1 MKQSYIY
8 ETLNDAKSM
17 TISRENGLMTLSGT
31 FGVCGVRNNNSRV
44 YETSNYKKMV
54 EEMKGRI
61 KQDGGIPGELEHPQ
75 YMNITLE
82 NISHKITDIDIDE
95 NGVVSGTITLL
106 NTPKGKI
113 AQSIVEGGLPLFISS
128 RAMGNVDP
136 KTGAVTLER
145 ISTYDLVGTPGFSQ
159 ARLHLNE
166 SQMVEFENKMNTEGT
181 AEVGNDVY
189 TQISESNIYYVT
201 EKENQENKENK
212 SEENNMEMNDILEKL
227 QALETK
233 IEDLEK
239 ENAEMKEA
247 LENAPKFDLEQLAD
261 GIQNWCVNEFA
272 PQISGWITEEFAPEN
287 KEEIV
292 ESIKEE
298 IVEEAMDS
306 FKDYLL
312 NEAAPKI
319 QTWVVEE
326 FGGEV
331 ERWATTEFAQGIQ
344 SWIVEEYAPATQNWL
359 TEHYSE
365 KINDQINSAI
375 TESKKNSLSSIDD
388 TLKLLEGIEVNKPV
402 YKSVKSAN
410 EDAPKFIQEM
420 PESVRPLYESASQ
433 EVKENINRRAKIY
446 NFNNEGSIQRFWESI
461 DFNATPAVKNVYEGL
476 DQIPDERERAIRAAF
491 RSWKSL
497 R

>member
-17 TISRENGLMTLSGT
+17 SISRENGLMTLSGT

-54 EEMKGRI
+54 DEMQERI
-61 KQDGGIPGELEHPQ
+61 KKDGGIPGELEHPQ

-82 NISHKITDIDIDE
+82 NISHKITDINIDE

-166 SQMVEFENKMNTEGT
+166 SQMVEFENKINTEGS

-189 TQISESNIYYVT
+189 TQIAESNIYYVT
-201 EKENQENKENK
+201 EKEQETKIENKP
-212 SEENNMEMNDILEKL
+212 EENNMEMNEILEKL

-233 IEDLEK
+233 VADLEK
-239 ENAEMKEA
+239 ENAELKESV
-247 LENAPKFDLEQLAD
+247 ENAPKFDLEKIAE
-261 GIQNWCVNEFA
+261 GIQGWCVNEFA
-272 PQISGWITEEFAPEN
+272 PQIQGWITEEFAPEH
-287 KEEIV
+287 KEEMV
-292 ESIKEE
+292 S
-298 IVEEAMDS
+298 EAMDS

-331 ERWATTEFAQGIQ
+331 EKWATTEFAQGIQ
-344 SWIVEEYAPATQNWL
+344 SWIVEEYAPAAQNWL
-359 TEHYSE
+359 TEHYAPKVE
-365 KINDQINSAI
+365 EQIANAVS
-375 TESKKNSLSSIDD
+375 ESKKNSLSSIDE
-388 TLKLLEGIEVNKPV
+388 TLQLLEGIEVSKPIFKSA
-402 YKSVKSAN
+402 KSVN

-420 PESVRPLYESASQ
+420 PEAVRPLYESASD
-433 EVKENINRRAKIY
+433 EMKESINRRAKLY
-446 NFNNEGSIQRFWESI
+446 NFANEGSIQRFWESI
-461 DFNATPAVKNVYEGL
+461 DFNNTPTVKNIYEGL
-476 DQIPDERERAIRAAF
+476 EQVTDQRERAIRESF
-491 RSWKSL
+491 RKWKSL

>member
-17 TISRENGLMTLSGT
+17 TIEKKDGFMTLSGV

-54 EEMKGRI
+54 EEMQGRI
-61 KQDGGIPGELEHPQ
+61 KADGGIPGELEHPQ

-82 NISHKITDIDIDE
+82 NISHKITDINIDE

-136 KTGAVTLER
+136 KTGAVTLEK

-166 SQMVEFENKMNTEGT
+166 SQMVDFENKMLTEGK

-189 TQISESNIYYVT
+189 TQIADSKIFYVT
-201 EKENQENKENK
+201 EKEQENKV
-212 SEENNMEMNDILEKL
+212 EENNMETKELLEKFN
-227 QALETK
+227 ALEKRIT
-233 IEDLEK
+233 DLEDENKTLK
-239 ENAEMKEA
+239 EE
-247 LENAPKFDLEQLAD
+247 LEKVSKFDLEKLSE
-261 GIQNWCVNEFA
+261 GIQNWCINEFA
-272 PQISGWITEEFAPEN
+272 PQIAGWVTEEFAPEHT
-287 KEEIV
+287 EEM
-292 ESIKEE
+292 
-298 IVEEAMDS
+298 VEEAMDA
-306 FKDYLL
+306 FKTYLL

-326 FGGEV
+326 FGGEI

-344 SWIVEEYAPATQNWL
+344 SWIVEEYAPASQAWL
-359 TEHYSE
+359 NEHYAPKVE
-365 KINDQINSAI
+365 EQIAAAV
-375 TESKKNSLSSIDD
+375 TESKKNSLSSIED
-388 TLKLLEGIEVNKPV
+388 TLKLLEGIEVGKPV
-402 YKSVKSAN
+402 YKSAKSVN

-420 PESVRPLYESASQ
+420 PESIRPLYESASD
-433 EVKENINRRAKIY
+433 EMKESINRRAKIY
-446 NFNNEGSIQRFWESI
+446 NFSTEGSIQRFWESI
-461 DFNATPAVKNVYEGL
+461 DFNAVPQAKNIYEGL
-476 DQIPDERERAIRAAF
+476 DQIADERERAIRESF
-491 RSWKSL
+491 RRWRAIK
-497 R
+497 

>member
-17 TISRENGLMTLSGT
+17 TIERKDGLMTLSGT

-54 EEMKGRI
+54 EEMQGRI
-61 KQDGGIPGELEHPQ
+61 KADGGIPGELEHPQ

-82 NISHKITDIDIDE
+82 NISHKITDINIDE

-166 SQMVEFENKMNTEGT
+166 SQMVDFENKMAKEGT

-189 TQISESNIYYVT
+189 TQISESNIFYVT
-201 EKENQENKENK
+201 EKENK
-212 SEENNMEMNDILEKL
+212 SEENNMEMNEILEKL
-227 QALETK
+227 TKLETLEERVK
-233 IEDLEK
+233 TLEDENKQLK
-239 ENAEMKEA
+239 ES
-247 LENAPKFDLEQLAD
+247 LENTPKFDLQQLSE

-272 PQISGWITEEFAPEN
+272 PQIAGWITEEFAPEHSQD
-287 KEEIV
+287 IV
-292 ESIKEE
+292 D
-298 IVEEAMDS
+298 EAMDE
-306 FKDYLL
+306 FKNYLL

-319 QTWVVEE
+319 QNWVVEE
-326 FGGEV
+326 FGGEI

-344 SWIVEEYAPATQNWL
+344 AWIVEEYAPASQAWL
-359 TEHYSE
+359 NEHYSSKVSE
-365 KINDQINSAI
+365 QIANAI
-375 TESKKNSLSSIDD
+375 TESKQNSLSSIDD
-388 TLKLLEGIEVNKPV
+388 TLKLLEGIEVGKPV
-402 YKSVKSAN
+402 YKSVKSVN

-420 PESVRPLYESASQ
+420 PESVRPLYESANN
-433 EVKENINRRAKIY
+433 EMKESINRRAKIY
-446 NFNNEGSIQRFWESI
+446 NFNNEGAIQRFWESI
-461 DFNATPAVKNVYEGL
+461 DFTTPPTGVKNIYEGL
-476 DQIPDERERAIRAAF
+476 EQITDERERAIRAQF
-491 RSWKSL
+491 RRWKNIQ
-497 R
+497 

>member
-17 TISRENGLMTLSGT
+17 TIERKDGLMTLSGT

-54 EEMKGRI
+54 EEMQGRI
-61 KQDGGIPGELEHPQ
+61 KADGGIPGELEHPQ

-82 NISHKITDIDIDE
+82 NISHKITDINIDE

-136 KTGAVTLER
+136 KTGAVTLEK

-166 SQMVEFENKMNTEGT
+166 SQMVEFENKMLTEGK

-189 TQISESNIYYVT
+189 TQISDSNIFYVT
-201 EKENQENKENK
+201 EKEQETKIENKP
-212 SEENNMEMNDILEKL
+212 EENNMEMNEILEKL
-227 QALETK
+227 NNLETK
-233 IEDLEK
+233 INDLEK
-239 ENAEMKEA
+239 ENKTLKEE
-247 LENAPKFDLEQLAD
+247 LEKAPKFDLETLTE

-272 PQISGWITEEFAPEN
+272 PQIQGWITEEFAPEH
-287 KEEIV
+287 KEEMV
-292 ESIKEE
+292 D
-298 IVEEAMDS
+298 EAMDA
-306 FKDYLL
+306 FKQYLL

-326 FGGEV
+326 FGGEI

-344 SWIVEEYAPATQNWL
+344 SWIVEEYAPASQAWL
-359 TEHYSE
+359 NEHYAPKVE
-365 KINDQINSAI
+365 EQIANAVS
-375 TESKKNSLSSIDD
+375 ESKKNSLSSIDE
-388 TLKLLEGIEVNKPV
+388 TLQLLEGLEVNKPV
-402 YKSVKSAN
+402 HKSVKSVN

-420 PESVRPLYESASQ
+420 PESVRPLYESASD
-433 EVKENINRRAKIY
+433 EMKESINRRAKLY
-446 NFNNEGSIQRFWESI
+446 NFSNEGSIQRFWESI
-461 DFNATPAVKNVYEGL
+461 DFEAVPQVKNIYEGL
-476 DQIPDERERAIRAAF
+476 DQISDERERAIRASF
-491 RSWKSL
+491 RSW
-497 R
+497 RNMR

>member
-17 TISRENGLMTLSGT
+17 TIERKDGLMTLSGT

-54 EEMKGRI
+54 EEMQGRI
-61 KQDGGIPGELEHPQ
+61 KADGGIPGELEHPQ

-82 NISHKITDIDIDE
+82 NISHKITDINIDE

-136 KTGAVTLER
+136 KTGAVTLEK

-166 SQMVEFENKMNTEGT
+166 SQMVEFENKMLTEGK
-181 AEVGNDVY
+181 AEVGNDIY
-189 TQISESNIYYVT
+189 TQISDSNIFYVT
-201 EKENQENKENK
+201 EKEQETKIENKP
-212 SEENNMEMNDILEKL
+212 EENNMEMNEILEKL
-227 QALETK
+227 NNLETK
-233 IEDLEK
+233 INDLEK
-239 ENAEMKEA
+239 ENKTLKEE
-247 LENAPKFDLEQLAD
+247 LEKTPKFDLETLTE

-272 PQISGWITEEFAPEN
+272 PQIQGWITEEFAPEHSQDM
-287 KEEIV
+287 V
-292 ESIKEE
+292 D
-298 IVEEAMDS
+298 EAMDA
-306 FKDYLL
+306 FKQYLL

-326 FGGEV
+326 FGGEI

-344 SWIVEEYAPATQNWL
+344 SWIVEEYAPASQAWL
-359 TEHYSE
+359 NEHYAPKVE
-365 KINDQINSAI
+365 EQIANAVS
-375 TESKKNSLSSIDD
+375 ESKKNSLSSIDE
-388 TLKLLEGIEVNKPV
+388 TLQLLEGLEVNKPV
-402 YKSVKSAN
+402 HKSVKSVN

-420 PESVRPLYESASQ
+420 PESVRPLYESASD
-433 EVKENINRRAKIY
+433 EMKESINRRAKLY
-446 NFNNEGSIQRFWESI
+446 NFSNEGSIQRFWESI
-461 DFNATPAVKNVYEGL
+461 DFEAVPQVKNIYEGL
-476 DQIPDERERAIRAAF
+476 DQISDERERAIRASF
-491 RSWKSL
+491 RSW
-497 R
+497 RNMR